1 MSGRKLFAV
10 STAVKKTLTQ
20 MSSHQNNCCC
30 CVRTYVHPQSLNTS
44 HSCCLLIQ
52 PSLCF
57 RSLQSLLELINRQD
71 IVNYIPAKI
80 SNGFGA
86 AVVVQL
92 VERLLPIPEVR
103 DSNPVIGKNLFI
115 YWTICSLSTVYWKD
129 KNKEKEA
136 RMAHYFKRKKISNGY
151 RGQSEE

>member
-1 MSGRKLFAV
+1 MSERKLFAV

-86 AVVVQL
+86 VVVGS
-92 VERLLPIPEVR
+92 VGRAVA
-103 DSNPVIGKNLFI
+103 SNTRGPWFKSSHRQKFIYILNNLF
-115 YWTICSLSTVYWKD
+115 TV
-129 KNKEKEA
+129 NCVL
-136 RMAHYFKRKKISNGY
+136 KRRK
-151 RGQSEE
+151 